1 MASSCVRHAL
11 VVSWALFALAPNTTR
26 AAEPSFAVIAAADA
40 TGHRLSKETVA
51 LIFTRKQLFW
61 EDRLRIQP
69 VNLPSTHP
77 LRRAFSQVILGSS
90 PEGFEDYWR
99 EMYFQGVLPPHVVGS
114 EEAVAL
120 FVESTPGGIGYVS
133 TCIPARKV
141 VVVYVSGSSL
151 PVCLK

>member
-1 MASSCVRHAL
+1 MASSCVTRAL
-11 VVSWALFALAPNTTR
+11 VVSWAFFALAPGAAR

-40 TGHRLSKETVA
+40 TGHRLTREAVA

-61 EDRLRIQP
+61 EDRSRVQP
-69 VNLPSTHP
+69 VNLPPTHP
-77 LRRAFSQVILGSS
+77 LRRAFSQVVLENP

-99 EMYFQGVLPPHVVGS
+99 EMYFQGVLPPHVVAS

-133 TCIPARKV
+133 TCIPTQKV
-141 VVVYVSGSSL
+141 VVVYASGNTL
-151 PVCLK
+151 PPCPR